1 MLDPVIKTID
11 VPCSQ
16 KQAFD
21 IFCDMASWW
30 PLDKRS
36 MSLMRADG
44 PAKALNVDAK
54 LGGQIVETAI
64 DDVEHHWG
72 TFTKFSEHDHLQL
85 DFHMGLPAT
94 QSGQVDI
101 SFTPLSATETR
112 VELVHSNWE
121 GYEDLA
127 EMMRN
132 GYGGSWEMLFE
143 QAFGD
148 MCKTKVSET

>member
-16 KQAFD
+16 KQAFE
-21 IFCDMASWW
+21 IFCDMSTWW

-44 PAKALNVDAK
+44 PAKRLSVDAQ
-54 LGGQIVETAI
+54 LGGRIVETAI

-72 TFTKFSEHDHLQL
+72 TFTQFNAHHHLQL
-85 DFHMGLPAT
+85 DFHMGLPA
-94 QSGQVDI
+94 QQAGQVDVR
-101 SFTPLSATETR
+101 FTPLNATTTR
-112 VELVHSNWE
+112 VELIHSNWE
-121 GYEDLA
+121 GYDDMA

-132 GYGGSWEMLFE
+132 GYGSSWGMLFE
-143 QAFGD
+143 EAFAAA
-148 MCKTKVSET
+148 CASE